1 VRANALYAAQPGRVR
16 FHTRVR
22 AWTAPIHELAKRAPE
37 SGRLLEV
44 GCGHGLFS
52 NEASLLHPDLE
63 VLGVDPAPDK
73 IEAALATVGD
83 RQGVR
88 FREGTLDHD
97 VPEEGFDAI
106 AILDVLYLV
115 PFSEWPGFLN
125 ACFVRLRPGGRLLL
139 KEVDVEPRWKFWRC
153 YAQEIASVRLLG
165 LTRGEAFAFVH
176 REEMRELL
184 HAAGFWDVC
193 VTRMDRGY
201 LTPHVLY
208 EGIRPE

>member
-1 VRANALYAAQPGRVR
+1 VRALELYAAQPGRVR

-22 AWTAPIHELAKRAPE
+22 AWTAPIHELAERAPD
-37 SGRLLEV
+37 SGRMLEV

-52 NEASLLHPDLE
+52 NEAALLHPELE
-63 VLGVDPAPDK
+63 VLGVDPAGDK
-73 IEAALATVGD
+73 IEAALASVGE
-83 RQGVR
+83 RERVR
-88 FREGTLDHD
+88 FRQGTLEHD

-115 PFSEWPGFLN
+115 PFVRWPEFLN

-139 KEVDVEPRWKFWRC
+139 KEVDTEPRWKFWRC
-153 YAQEIASVRLLG
+153 YLQEVLSVRLLG
-165 LTRGEAFAFVH
+165 ITRGGGFAFAH

-193 VTRMDRGY
+193 VTLMDRGY